1 MKYLT
6 PEEVLFIHARLIA
19 ETGGLHGL
27 RELALLES
35 AVARPQASFEGRD
48 LYADLFAKATVLLE
62 SLVNNIPFLDGNKR
76 TGITAVALFLRIN
89 GYRFKVTNEDMVAFV
104 LKVAQK
110 QLNFE
115 EVTVWLKKHSQ
126 KEQG

>member
-62 SLVNNIPFLDGNKR
+62 SLVNNHPFLDGNKR
-76 TGITAVALFLRIN
+76 TGITTVALFLRIN
-89 GYRFKVTNEDMVAFV
+89 GYRFKATNEDMVAFV

>member
-35 AVARPQASFEGRD
+35 AVARPKASFEGRD
-48 LYADLFAKATVLLE
+48 LYADLFTKAAALLE
-62 SLVNNIPFLDGNKR
+62 SLVNNHPFLDGNKR
-76 TGITAVALFLRIN
+76 TGITALALFLRIN
-89 GYRFKVTNEDMVAFV
+89 GYRFKATNEDIVAFT

-115 EVTVWLKKHSQ
+115 EMTVWLKKHYQ
-126 KEQG
+126 KEKG

>member
-62 SLVNNIPFLDGNKR
+62 SLVNNHPFLDGNKR

-89 GYRFKVTNEDMVAFV
+89 GYRFKATNEDMVAFV

-115 EVTVWLKKHSQ
+115 EVTVWLKKHTQ